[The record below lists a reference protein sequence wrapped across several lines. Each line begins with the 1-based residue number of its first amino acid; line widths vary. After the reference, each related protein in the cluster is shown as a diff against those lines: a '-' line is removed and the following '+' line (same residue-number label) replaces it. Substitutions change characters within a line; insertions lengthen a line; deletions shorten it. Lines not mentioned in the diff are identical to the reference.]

1 MALLDHVGV
10 RVTDLDRAIAFYTE
24 MFGFEMVDRRML
36 TGNDHVES
44 AALKVSD
51 DSLVFLLANP
61 EFKAQS
67 SSVDGRPEHFCL
79 TFQPAEF
86 EGIVGRLRAGG
97 ALDRPEAYLRP
108 RTGATGRSPSVY
120 VLDPDNN
127 QIEVKSR

>member
-24 MFGFEMVDRRML
+24 MFGFEMVERRML

-44 AALKVSD
+44 AALKVSE

-61 EFKAQS
+61 AFTAQPT
-67 SSVDGRPEHFCL
+67 SVEARPEHFCL
-79 TFQPAEF
+79 TFEPAEF
-86 EGIVGRLRAGG
+86 EGIVGRLRAAG
-97 ALDRPEAYLRP
+97 ALDRPEADLRP
-108 RTGATGRSPSVY
+108 RSGATGRSPSVY